1 MATQLSHTVT
11 EHETTDLAY
20 KKVVADITN
29 LNWTTLSRDDL
40 INVAW
45 AYYYFSTQFR
55 ENMEIALSL
64 FPEDERLQEL
74 DRGERN
80 TDNLSPYPG
89 VADPGEKMHHEEYMR
104 RTLALE
110 PIAEERRLALEAF
123 GASYLAKARSLD
135 ITTRAISLSSYED
148 GGLEAVFR
156 SIVKAPHW
164 DGPLLGA
171 FKHFLVG
178 HIQLDSDPEAGHGSL
193 CRHLQA
199 DDRVLP
205 LWVAFRQIFV
215 EAAPALKA

>member
-1 MATQLSHTVT
+1 
-11 EHETTDLAY
+11 
-20 KKVVADITN
+20 VADITN